1 MNIKRKTEYQYIP
14 ELYFL
19 TIYTFSKEALPY
31 WETSNY
37 CISVKALKTEK
48 LYRYTLSCKR
58 QKISAAPL
66 KDNKGKEIIIYKA
79 HCYPASIKE
88 IHETFGWLPK

>member
-31 WETSNY
+31 WKISNY
-37 CISVKALKTEK
+37 CIRLKALKTKK
-48 LYRYTLSCKR
+48 LYRYTLGNRRHKVS
-58 QKISAAPL
+58 IAPP
-66 KDNKGKEIIIYKA
+66 KKKGEYFIPRTKNLPWKEI
-79 HCYPASIKE
+79 E
-88 IHETFGWLPK
+88 

>member
-1 MNIKRKTEYQYIP
+1 MSIKRKAEYFYIP

-31 WETSNY
+31 WEISNY

-66 KDNKGKEIIIYKA
+66 KKKGEYFIPRTKNLPWKEI
-79 HCYPASIKE
+79 E
-88 IHETFGWLPK
+88 

>member
-58 QKISAAPL
+58 QKISIAPL
-66 KDNKGKEIIIYKA
+66 KKKGEYFIPRTKNLPWKEI
-79 HCYPASIKE
+79 E
-88 IHETFGWLPK
+88 